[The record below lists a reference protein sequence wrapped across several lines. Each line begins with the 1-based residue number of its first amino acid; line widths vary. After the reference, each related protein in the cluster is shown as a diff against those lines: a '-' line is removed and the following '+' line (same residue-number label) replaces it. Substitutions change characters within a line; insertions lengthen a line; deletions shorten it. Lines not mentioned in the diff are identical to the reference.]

1 MKRGE
6 EDVVVKV
13 AMEVAVQ
20 VVISGGDGGGGRV
33 ELELVIWGDGV
44 VVVVQTA
51 VEVVRVEMV
60 TVVGEVVGK

>member
-1 MKRGE
+1 MGKWGWEEMKRGE

-33 ELELVIWGDGV
+33 ELELVI
-44 VVVVQTA
+44 
-51 VEVVRVEMV
+51 
-60 TVVGEVVGK
+60 